1 MSASELG
8 ADAIGLNF
16 YPPSPRAITVEQ
28 APAIVADLPKSVTVV
43 ALFVNPDPA
52 LVDAVL
58 ALGIVDCL
66 QFHGDENAA
75 FCGQF
80 NTPYVKAVRIQIG
93 RDYHREISLFT
104 DACAILLDSYIKS
117 VRGGSGES
125 FDWSIAAR
133 LVASS
138 QQRVVL
144 AGGLNAL
151 NVNQAI
157 TQVKPFGVDV
167 SSGVET
173 GAGIKDP
180 EQLRLFFEGVNS
192 VE

>member
-1 MSASELG
+1 M
-8 ADAIGLNF
+8 
-16 YPPSPRAITVEQ
+16 
-28 APAIVADLPKSVTVV
+28 
-43 ALFVNPDPA
+43 
-52 LVDAVL
+52 
-58 ALGIVDCL
+58 
-66 QFHGDENAA
+66 
-75 FCGQF
+75 
-80 NTPYVKAVRIQIG
+80 
-93 RDYHREISLFT
+93 
-104 DACAILLDSYIKS
+104 
-117 VRGGSGES
+117 RGGSGES

>member
-80 NTPYVKAVRIQIG
+80 NTPYVKAVRIQIVIEK
-93 RDYHREISLFT
+93 YHYLQM
-104 DACAILLDSYIKS
+104 LVLSY
-117 VRGGSGES
+117 
-125 FDWSIAAR
+125 
-133 LVASS
+133 
-138 QQRVVL
+138 
-144 AGGLNAL
+144 
-151 NVNQAI
+151 
-157 TQVKPFGVDV
+157 
-167 SSGVET
+167 
-173 GAGIKDP
+173 
-180 EQLRLFFEGVNS
+180 
-192 VE
+192 